1 MNEEERQE
9 LESLRAEKRAREQE
23 QRARTALEEAGVPLS
38 FAPLL
43 SGADDGDTDRRTREF
58 CAAYSEALSSGIRSR
73 LPKEAP
79 VMTEVPAPRP
89 RRGIQR
95 LR

>member
-9 LESLRAEKRAREQE
+9 LEALRREKRMREQE
-23 QRARTALEEAGVPLS
+23 QRARTALEEAGVPQS
-38 FAPLL
+38 FAALL
-43 SGADDGDTDRRTREF
+43 SGTDDEDTDRRTREF
-58 CAAYSEALSSGIRSR
+58 CTAYTQALSSDIRSR

-79 VMTEVPAPRP
+79 VMADSPAPRP

>member
-9 LESLRAEKRAREQE
+9 LETLRQEKRTREQE
-23 QRARTALEEAGVPLS
+23 QRARTALEEAGIPLA

-43 SGADDGDTDRRTREF
+43 SGRDDDDTDSRTRAF
-58 CAAYSEALSSGIRSR
+58 CTAYSQALNHDIRSR

-79 VMTEVPAPRP
+79 VMADPPAPRP